1 MEKESTFGTSSG
13 AGVVG
18 YEKTLARLRNLR
30 ISSGLTLR
38 EVEERSNGRWKA
50 VVIGSYERGTR
61 HLSLLKALEL
71 CQFYGSDLTALGEL
85 IPTENSNRL
94 IIDLRKL
101 AELRTL
107 PDHLSKQL
115 ARFLNQLIQ
124 KRGDRNSEVL
134 SIRSSDLETI
144 QLLVGGTKEEILTAL
159 ARRKLILR

>member
-1 MEKESTFGTSSG
+1 MNEPSKDAIGT
-13 AGVVG
+13 G
-18 YEKTLARLRNLR
+18 YDRTLSRLRNLR

-38 EVEERSNGRWKA
+38 QVEERSQGRWKA

-61 HLSLLKALEL
+61 HLSLIKALEL

-85 IPTENSNRL
+85 PPNREATNL

-101 AELRTL
+101 AELRLL

-115 ARFLNQLIQ
+115 ARLANQIIQ

-134 SIRSSDLETI
+134 SIRTSDLDALQI
-144 QLLVGGTKEEILTAL
+144 MVGGTTAEILAAL
-159 ARRKLILR
+159 ARRKLLFR